1 MYWVIGELGLCIIS
15 HNYWT
20 VVVIRTINCTQA
32 FLEGGGK
39 AHVADI
45 FGCQLSNCE
54 KKCGFYFFFSLLNE
68 NFGDL
73 SLCANCVRWGLRK
86 DWQLLALSNLQ
97 HNFLWHFI
105 FWMDHT
111 ILTILNKTWLINEKL
126 KWPFISFHVSWK
138 LQCR

>member
-20 VVVIRTINCTQA
+20 VVVVRTINCTQA
-32 FLEGGGK
+32 SWRVEVKRMLLIFLVVSCQIVK
-39 AHVADI
+39 KNVAFI
-45 FGCQLSNCE
+45 S
-54 KKCGFYFFFSLLNE
+54 FSLFLMKTLKTCR
-68 NFGDL
+68 FVQI
-73 SLCANCVRWGLRK
+73 VRWGLRK
-86 DWQLLALSNLQ
+86 NWQLLALSNLQ

>member
-20 VVVIRTINCTQA
+20 VVVVRTINCTQA
-32 FLEGGGK
+32 SWRVEVKRMLLIFLVVSCQIVK
-39 AHVADI
+39 KNVAFI
-45 FGCQLSNCE
+45 S
-54 KKCGFYFFFSLLNE
+54 FSLFLMKTLKTCR
-68 NFGDL
+68 FVQI
-73 SLCANCVRWGLRK
+73 VRWGLRK
-86 DWQLLALSNLQ
+86 NWQLLALSNLQ

-105 FWMDHT
+105 FWMDLT

-126 KWPFISFHVSWK
+126 KWSFISFHVSWK

>member
-1 MYWVIGELGLCIIS
+1 MYWVVGELGLCIIS

-54 KKCGFYFFFSLLNE
+54 KNVAFISFSLFLMKTLE
-68 NFGDL
+68 TCRFVQI
-73 SLCANCVRWGLRK
+73 VRWGLRK